1 MQTKHILQVNPSPVF
16 CLMTLSAVVLAVLFF
31 SAAAMAA
38 GSSPSSVPK
47 TDASYEKR
55 QMANDYFNKGE
66 SYQQQGRY
74 EKAAAEFEKAVK
86 ADDSYAEAY
95 SNLGFCYRKLGQFD
109 RAVRTY
115 QQAIDLKPD
124 LAEAH
129 EYIGEAYAEMS
140 KFDLAEKHLQILK
153 DLGADEAAELEA
165 FIQKQ
170 KTKS

>member
-1 MQTKHILQVNPSPVF
+1 M
-16 CLMTLSAVVLAVLFF
+16 
-31 SAAAMAA
+31 
-38 GSSPSSVPK
+38 
-47 TDASYEKR
+47 
-55 QMANDYFNKGE
+55 
-66 SYQQQGRY
+66 
-74 EKAAAEFEKAVK
+74 
-86 ADDSYAEAY
+86 
-95 SNLGFCYRKLGQFD
+95 
-109 RAVRTY
+109 
-115 QQAIDLKPD
+115 KPD